1 MERNRMANMKEK
13 IKKNTLHLLERY
25 PRVAFIHVPKCAGV
39 SVYSSIYAAL
49 YPSFFKATPLTEYID
64 LNASKKC
71 TDLLDF
77 DMMHAREVVLI
88 NHLDNPFKRF
98 VTGHCHANPKVVAE
112 YCDRWKF
119 VTVLRDPI
127 DRFISEYVYNRF
139 KKSQWAK
146 IDVDIEEYLQSAS
159 AKDKGSTIAQYF
171 SGLSAAEILS
181 EDPEKVLKMA
191 IENLNNF
198 ESVGFVDD
206 LQNWNEQL
214 SKKLNRKIPYES
226 RNASPNN
233 AMFEEIKDNPT
244 VINQIKE
251 ICSVDIA
258 IFNKAKLMFG

>member
-1 MERNRMANMKEK
+1 MANMKEK
-13 IKKNTLHLLERY
+13 IKKNTLNLLERY

-71 TDLLDF
+71 SDLLDI
-77 DMMHAREVVLI
+77 DMMRAREVVLV

-139 KKSQWAK
+139 KKSDWVKIDSDIEQYLESDAAK
-146 IDVDIEEYLQSAS
+146 IKAL
-159 AKDKGSTIAQYF
+159 TIAKYF
-171 SGLSAAEILS
+171 SGGEASNLLQTPKEVVFEGAISNLS
-181 EDPEKVLKMA
+181 K
-191 IENLNNF
+191 F

-206 LQNWNEQL
+206 LENWNMRL
-214 SKKLNRKIPYES
+214 SKRLGKKIPYES

-233 AMFEEIKDNPT
+233 EMFEKIKNSPVLYREISKICALDL
-244 VINQIKE
+244 E
-251 ICSVDIA
+251 IYNECRERFSQ
-258 IFNKAKLMFG
+258 